1 MEYDDPFFKYFV
13 TAVFHYMEIG
23 SKMGIVGF
31 IPWLKN
37 ILPHSWTGVN
47 LMEESLETLNKY
59 FKVGL
64 VRQRIANKIL

>member
-1 MEYDDPFFKYFV
+1 MEYDDPLFQYFMAAFKRN
-13 TAVFHYMEIG
+13 METG
-23 SKMGIVGF
+23 TTMGIVGF